1 MRVVHE
7 FEGWPMEADI
17 RKHIGYGTV
26 ATRLAE
32 PWMPYASLV
41 RLGTPATPIIAMGK
55 LLNTWRDCVR
65 CRRAYGVRWFEMPFA
80 LATAVAVH
88 AMEIPGML
96 AAYRGRDVGSSAY
109 R

>member
-1 MRVVHE
+1 
-7 FEGWPMEADI
+7 
-17 RKHIGYGTV
+17 
-26 ATRLAE
+26 
-32 PWMPYASLV
+32 MPYASLV